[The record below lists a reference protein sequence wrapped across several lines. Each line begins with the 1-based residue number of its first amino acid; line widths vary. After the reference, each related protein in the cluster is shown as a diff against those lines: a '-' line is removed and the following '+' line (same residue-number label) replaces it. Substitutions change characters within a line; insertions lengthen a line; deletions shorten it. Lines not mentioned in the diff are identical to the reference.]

1 MIKKSAHC
9 YKWQLS
15 CNSDILQKNIF
26 HGTRFKYRVSS
37 IGSFEQKH
45 CQLSL
50 NYLLFPL
57 VHISGPLVP
66 RTSPWIRCVRIIKLS
81 QSRTVRPN
89 EEKSHYLLP
98 KGVAATAAR
107 PDARPEAQLLAASPC
122 CPGLRLLWK
131 TFSKPNLID
140 VWISNVSLDMRIVSS
155 GCRLGIRSS
164 CSSFARAVSG
174 C

>member
-1 MIKKSAHC
+1 MTRSPIELFWTAKNRCQRQGGTFEQNLCMNLKIDENHQRQNAHNLRTISAIWSPCGPGLQLRTFTQATNKKINSPLSQKFELLIKKSAHC

-66 RTSPWIRCVRIIKLS
+66 RTSP
-81 QSRTVRPN
+81 
-89 EEKSHYLLP
+89 
-98 KGVAATAAR
+98 
-107 PDARPEAQLLAASPC
+107 
-122 CPGLRLLWK
+122 
-131 TFSKPNLID
+131 
-140 VWISNVSLDMRIVSS
+140 
-155 GCRLGIRSS
+155 
-164 CSSFARAVSG
+164 
-174 C
+174 